1 MFKNELEKASNKL
14 NWDLQQQILIL
25 ERFATYKNINRE
37 LNEFLF
43 EKAED
48 DGYTIFDEGTTD
60 VFDIAGEANW
70 SAEELI
76 KKGCDIHADNNSILR
91 SFIIKLNNKEYVF
104 WALNHMK

>member
-1 MFKNELEKASNKL
+1 MLKLMAKYYRGICLSKNNKDKAIYQTHYYKFKV
-14 NWDLQQQILIL
+14 NWV
-25 ERFATYKNINRE
+25 RRE
-37 LNEFLF
+37 CWLHILF

-76 KKGCDIHADNNSILR
+76 KNILTFFNNI
-91 SFIIKLNNKEYVF
+91 FEDK
-104 WALNHMK
+104 

>member
-1 MFKNELEKASNKL
+1 MFKNELENASEKL
-14 NWDLQQQILIL
+14 KWDLQQQILIL

-37 LNEFLF
+37 LNDFLF

-70 SAEELI
+70 SAEQLIELI
-76 KKGCDIHADNNSILR
+76 LEFLESNSNQESFKKYINICFH
-91 SFIIKLNNKEYVF
+91 NK
-104 WALNHMK
+104 

>member
-1 MFKNELEKASNKL
+1 MFKNELKKASEKL

-48 DGYTIFDEGTTD
+48 DGYTVFDEGTTD

-70 SAEELI
+70 SAETLVE
-76 KKGCDIHADNNSILR
+76 NILNFLEEHSNKE
-91 SFIIKLNNKEYVF
+91 SFIKYVNICFHNK
-104 WALNHMK
+104 

>member
-1 MFKNELEKASNKL
+1 MFKNELEKSSNKL

-48 DGYTIFDEGTTD
+48 DGYTVFDEGTTD

-76 KKGCDIHADNNSILR
+76 ENILNFLEENS
-91 SFIIKLNNKEYVF
+91 NKESFVKYINICF
-104 WALNHMK
+104 HNK

>member
-48 DGYTIFDEGTTD
+48 DGYTVFDEGTTD

-76 KKGCDIHADNNSILR
+76 ESILNFLEEN
-91 SFIIKLNNKEYVF
+91 SNKESFVKYINICF
-104 WALNHMK
+104 HNK

>member
-1 MFKNELEKASNKL
+1 MFKSELEKASEKL

-48 DGYTIFDEGTTD
+48 DGYTVFDEGTTD

-76 KKGCDIHADNNSILR
+76 ENILNFLEENS
-91 SFIIKLNNKEYVF
+91 NKESFVKYVNICF
-104 WALNHMK
+104 HNK

>member
-1 MFKNELEKASNKL
+1 MFKSELEKASAKL

-48 DGYTIFDEGTTD
+48 DGYT
-60 VFDIAGEANW
+60 VFGFF
-70 SAEELI
+70 S
-76 KKGCDIHADNNSILR
+76 
-91 SFIIKLNNKEYVF
+91 SFFSFFLF
-104 WALNHMK
+104 FF

>member
-25 ERFATYKNINRE
+25 ERFATYKNINIE

-60 VFDIAGEANW
+60 V
-70 SAEELI
+70 L
-76 KKGCDIHADNNSILR
+76 K
-91 SFIIKLNNKEYVF
+91 V
-104 WALNHMK
+104 

>member
-76 KKGCDIHADNNSILR
+76 ENILNFLEENS
-91 SFIIKLNNKEYVF
+91 NKESFAKYVNICF
-104 WALNHMK
+104 HNK

>member
-48 DGYTIFDEGTTD
+48 DGYTVFDEGTTD

-76 KKGCDIHADNNSILR
+76 ENILNFLEENS
-91 SFIIKLNNKEYVF
+91 NKESFAKYVNICF
-104 WALNHMK
+104 HNK

>member
-48 DGYTIFDEGTTD
+48 DGYTVFDEGTTD

-76 KKGCDIHADNNSILR
+76 KNILTFLEKNS
-91 SFIIKLNNKEYVF
+91 NKESFSKYVSICF
-104 WALNHMK
+104 HNK